1 MCYVKKGVLKNFA
14 KFTGK
19 QLCWSLSFN
28 KVAGL
33 QAATLLKTRLQH
45 RSFPVNFVKI
55 LRTPIFT
62 EYPW

>member
-1 MCYVKKGVLKNFA
+1 M
-14 KFTGK
+14 
-19 QLCWSLSFN
+19 CWSLSFN

-33 QAATLLKTRLQH
+33 QAAVLLKTRLQH